1 MLAHKMFISSAQ
13 SHIWLTALFCWHN
26 FGAMAKIPNR
36 IFLNRTAS
44 KKQFTI
50 SIFFVIAGGA
60 LFLLTGAGNKAV
72 KQFMNLDG
80 KPRPG
85 FSQIVITPPGR
96 TIYLSGM
103 GGSAPD
109 GTIPKDFATQADN
122 TFKNIGRALKM
133 AGADF
138 KDIVKINY
146 FVTDIKNLQP
156 LRDIRARYLNMQSPP
171 AATLVQAGLVGDLL
185 VEIEC
190 VAVVPE

>member
-1 MLAHKMFISSAQ
+1 MNLNTQPIS
-13 SHIWLTALFCWHN
+13 
-26 FGAMAKIPNR
+26 P
-36 IFLNRTAS
+36 NRTAS
-44 KKQFTI
+44 KKQITLCLFL
-50 SIFFVIAGGA
+50 VIAGGA
-60 LFLLTGAGNKAV
+60 LLLLTGAGNKAA

-80 KPRPG
+80 KHPPG
-85 FSQIVITPPGR
+85 FSQIVTTPPGR

-103 GGSAPD
+103 GGTAPD
-109 GTIPKDFATQADN
+109 GTVPKDFATQADN
-122 TFKNIGRALKM
+122 TFKQIGRALKM

-156 LRDIRARYLNMQSPP
+156 LRDVRARYLNLQSPP
-171 AATLVQAGLVGDLL
+171 AATLVQAGLVGDLQ

>member
-1 MLAHKMFISSAQ
+1 MNLDEQQIS
-13 SHIWLTALFCWHN
+13 
-26 FGAMAKIPNR
+26 P
-36 IFLNRTAS
+36 NRTAF
-44 KKQFTI
+44 KKQITI
-50 SIFFVIAGGA
+50 GLFLVIAGGA
-60 LFLLTGAGNKAV
+60 LFLLTGAGDKPT

-80 KPRPG
+80 KHPPG
-85 FSQIVITPPGR
+85 FSQIVTTPPGR

-103 GGSAPD
+103 GGTAPD
-109 GTIPKDFATQADN
+109 GTVPKDFATQADN

-146 FVTDIKNLQP
+146 FVTDIGDLQS
-156 LRDIRARYLNMQSPP
+156 LRDIRARYLNLQSPP
-171 AATLVQAGLVGDLL
+171 AATLVQAGLAGDLQ

>member
-1 MLAHKMFISSAQ
+1 M
-13 SHIWLTALFCWHN
+13 N
-26 FGAMAKIPNR
+26 PNKQR
-36 IFLNRTAS
+36 VSLDLTAS
-44 KKQFTI
+44 KKRIAFST
-50 SIFFVIAGGA
+50 FLVLAGGA
-60 LFLLTGAGNKAV
+60 LLLLTAADNKPM
-72 KQFMNLDG
+72 KQFLNLDG

-103 GGSAPD
+103 GGTAPD
-109 GTIPKDFATQADN
+109 GTVPKDFATQADN

-133 AGADF
+133 AGVDF

-156 LRDIRARYLNMQSPP
+156 LRDVRARYLNMQSPP
-171 AATLVQAGLVGDLL
+171 AATLVQAGLAGDLQ